1 LPSKNP
7 RAAKIFNETK
17 AFASRGKKL
26 VKSKLIQ
33 NLTDK
38 ESEIESKIGSL
49 EVKKEA
55 HILRKRKIQTKIEKV
70 EDRITELEISLET
83 RRLIKARKL
92 IQVNSIWTSKVNIL
106 RKKSL

>member
-1 LPSKNP
+1 LPSKEP

-26 VKSKLIQ
+26 VKSKLMQ

-38 ESEIESKIGSL
+38 ETEIKNKIGSL
-49 EVKKEA
+49 GVKKEA
-55 HILRKRKIQTKIEKV
+55 HILRKRNIQTKIEKV
-70 EDRITELEISLET
+70 EDRITEHEISSET

-92 IQVNSIWTSKVNIL
+92 IQVS
-106 RKKSL
+106 SL